1 MDKART
7 YKDLKVWQL
16 LHEFVME
23 VYRIAKFFPDDER
36 FGLTSQLKRSA
47 VSIPSNI
54 AEGFSRWG
62 NLDKIK
68 FYNIA
73 EASLAEADYQL
84 FLSGELKYGDP
95 AHALSIAQTIKPSLA
110 RLINSI
116 RA

>member
-1 MDKART
+1 MDKAKT
-7 YKDLKVWQL
+7 YRDLKVWQL
-16 LHEFVME
+16 AHEFVME
-23 VYRIAKFFPDDER
+23 VYRIAKFFPDDEK
-36 FGLTSQLKRSA
+36 FGLSSQLKRSA

-54 AEGFSRWG
+54 AEGFSRWR
-62 NLDKIK
+62 NQDKIK

-84 FLSGELKYGDP
+84 FLAGELKYADP
-95 AHALSIAQTIKPSLA
+95 AQALTLAQKIKPSLA